1 MRAVAVTIFG
11 AGLVAVGIVAIGIGD
26 PLWNEDDRG
35 SSKLV
40 APQVE

>member
-1 MRAVAVTIFG
+1 LLWV
-11 AGLVAVGIVAIGIGD
+11 IVAIGIGD